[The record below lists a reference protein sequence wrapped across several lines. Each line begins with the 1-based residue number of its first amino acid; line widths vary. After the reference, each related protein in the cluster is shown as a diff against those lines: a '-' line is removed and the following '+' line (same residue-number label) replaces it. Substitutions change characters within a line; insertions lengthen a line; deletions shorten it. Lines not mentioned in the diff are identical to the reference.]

1 MPNEKFPAPNRTGVD
16 PSTGVAETIL
26 RVIDYLDARLNHP
39 GLDRDFIHCLARPEG
54 PATLLAS
61 DLHDLVRRALLV
73 DSLDH
78 EVSRLGERIAAQAR
92 IIADL
97 EEQVMPGGY

>member
-1 MPNEKFPAPNRTGVD
+1 
-16 PSTGVAETIL
+16 
-26 RVIDYLDARLNHP
+26 
-39 GLDRDFIHCLARPEG
+39 LARPEG